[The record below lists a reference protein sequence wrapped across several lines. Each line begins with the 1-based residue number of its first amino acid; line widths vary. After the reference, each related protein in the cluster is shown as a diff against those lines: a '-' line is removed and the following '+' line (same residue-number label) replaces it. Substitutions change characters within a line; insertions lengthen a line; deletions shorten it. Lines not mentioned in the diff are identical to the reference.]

1 MKTNIIV
8 FAYNREVHIKKVID
22 ILYKLNSRRFYF
34 VCDGPKNID
43 DIKKNLLVKKIIKSK
58 KFKNCRYLFF
68 KKNIGVRKIFKRGL
82 DWVFNFEKKI
92 IIIEDD
98 IIPSISFFK
107 FCDKLLVKYQNNKKI
122 SQISGNNVYD
132 KITKNNKGSYLFSKY
147 SNIWGWATWK
157 DRWLDYDIFFKNLKK
172 FNNQDR
178 LKKISI
184 SKNENQYWQ
193 KYFNLHSA
201 DKKYGTWDFA
211 WTFTNFFHQRI
222 SIMPKVNLV
231 KNIGFDTGTGV
242 NPNKLSNLKNLEIH
256 FPLTHPK
263 SVEANKDYDEYCS
276 ANIYSIPKLKWRIKN
291 KLKKLFLFKNHI

>member
-8 FAYNREVHIKKVID
+8 FAYNREVHIKKVIY
-22 ILYKLNSRRFYF
+22 ILYKLNSIRFYF
-34 VCDGPKNID
+34 ECDGPKNID

-68 KKNIGVRKIFKRGL
+68 KKNIGVRKIFKKGL

-132 KITKNNKGSYLFSKY
+132 KITKNNKGSYLFSRY

-184 SKNENQYWQ
+184 SKNENKYWQ

-263 SVEANKDYDEYCS
+263 SVETNKDYDEYCS

-291 KLKKLFLFKNHI
+291 KLKKLFLFKNYI